1 MNLLL
6 IGIASY
12 YSIAGCL
19 GCNPN
24 FIMANGHR
32 LNDSRKTIALTPANF
47 RLYKNKNVLIKNLSN
62 GKEVVAKV
70 TDSGGFG
77 KYNRVADLSV
87 ATKNAIG
94 CSSLC
99 KVKITSLE

>member
-1 MNLLL
+1 MENLLL

-24 FIMANGHR
+24 FIMANGAR
-32 LNDSRKTIALTPANF
+32 LNDSNLTVALTPANYRAF
-47 RLYKNKNVLIKNLSN
+47 KNKTVKITNLSN
-62 GKEVVAKV
+62 KKYVYAKV

-77 KYNRVADLSV
+77 NLGRVADLSL
-87 ATKNAIG
+87 ATKKAIG
-94 CSSLC
+94 CNDLC
-99 KVKITSLE
+99 RVEVRK